1 MFGMV
6 SRQLYVVT
14 RHNQPNSL
22 LTNVFFPC
30 QIPAS
35 YPTDDPQPLA
45 YIQLSIGTSILWLL
59 MLITSLLGKRRT
71 DEREASASAKLPV
84 FKRLRYFFHLMN
96 RWVRGVG
103 VLAIAVQ
110 SAGIFCIAL
119 ITKSSGESDQSLGTG
134 FYSEWVFNC
143 TVIRVT
149 CCIWP
154 SID

>member
-14 RHNQPNSL
+14 RHDHPNSL
-22 LTNVFFPC
+22 LTIVFFPC

-45 YIQLSIGTSILWLL
+45 YTQLSIGTSILWLL
-59 MLITSLLGKRRT
+59 MLITSFLGKRRT
-71 DEREASASAKLPV
+71 DEREANASAKLPV
-84 FKRLRYFFHLMN
+84 VKRLRYFFHLMN

-119 ITKSSGESDQSLGTG
+119 ITKNSGDSDQSLGTG
-134 FYSEWVFNC
+134 FYSEWFTLFSN
-143 TVIRVT
+143 IRVT

-154 SID
+154 TID